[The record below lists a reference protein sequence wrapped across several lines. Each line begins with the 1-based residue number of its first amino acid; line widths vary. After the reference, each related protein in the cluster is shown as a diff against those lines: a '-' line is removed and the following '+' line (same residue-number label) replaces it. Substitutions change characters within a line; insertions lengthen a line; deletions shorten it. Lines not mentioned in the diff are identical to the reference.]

1 MRVTKQTKRILAKRN
16 RKIYEQYVAT
26 DELGRRKHSVKDIAR
41 RYDLSEAR
49 VFQIIHEV
57 EKEFEDTMREV
68 EEELE
73 N

>member
-1 MRVTKQTKRILAKRN
+1 MRVTKQTKRILAKRD

-26 DELGRRKHSVKDIAR
+26 DEFGRRKHSVKDIAR

-57 EKEFEDTMREV
+57 EKELGDN
-68 EEELE
+68 LLLDKL

>member
-1 MRVTKQTKRILAKRN
+1 MRVTKQTKRILDRRN
-16 RKIYEQYVAT
+16 RRIYEQYIDN

-57 EKEFEDTMREV
+57 EQ
-68 EEELE
+68 ELE
-73 N
+73 ADNLLLDK

>member
-1 MRVTKQTKRILAKRN
+1 MRVTKQTKRILDRRN
-16 RKIYEQYVAT
+16 RRIYEQYIAT

-57 EKEFEDTMREV
+57 EKELEDGEFTT
-68 EEELE
+68 
-73 N
+73 

>member
-1 MRVTKQTKRILAKRN
+1 MRVTRQTKRILDRRN
-16 RKIYEQYVAT
+16 RRIYEQYVAV

-57 EKEFEDTMREV
+57 EKEFEE
-68 EEELE
+68 
-73 N
+73 

>member
-1 MRVTKQTKRILAKRN
+1 MRVTKQTKRILAKRD

-26 DELGRRKHSVKDIAR
+26 DELGRHKHSVKDIAR

-57 EKEFEDTMREV
+57 EKELGDN
-68 EEELE
+68 LLLDKL

>member
-1 MRVTKQTKRILAKRN
+1 MRVTKQTKRILDRRN
-16 RKIYEQYVAT
+16 RRIYEQYIAT

-57 EKEFEDTMREV
+57 EQ
-68 EEELE
+68 ELE
-73 N
+73 ADNLMLDK

>member
-1 MRVTKQTKRILAKRN
+1 MRVTKQTKRILERRN

-57 EKEFEDTMREV
+57 E
-68 EEELE
+68 EELE
-73 N
+73 ADNLLLDK

>member
-1 MRVTKQTKRILAKRN
+1 MRVTKQTKRILERRN

-26 DELGRRKHSVKDIAR
+26 DEFGRRKHSVKDIAR

-57 EKEFEDTMREV
+57 EEEFEE
-68 EEELE
+68 
-73 N
+73 